1 MSEKLPDIFW
11 EIHSELSREGPGDNE
26 STRKAYRML
35 EGLPKNPRILD
46 IGCGPGMQTIEL
58 AKLSSGQIVALDNH
72 QPFLEQLKRSAE
84 KVSVNDR
91 IKVVEGDMFNLN
103 FENGSFDVIWSEGGI
118 FVIGFEKGLREWRS
132 LLSKKGYLVVSE
144 LSYLKLDAPQEVR
157 EFMKQGYPAIQTREE
172 NIETAQKC
180 GYHIVGTFVL
190 PEKSW
195 WDNYYTSIESKIPFL
210 KIKYKDDEEALHF
223 IALEEAEIEMFRRY
237 SNVYGYIFYI
247 MQKN

>member
-1 MSEKLPDIFW
+1 
-11 EIHSELSREGPGDNE
+11 LSG
-26 STRKAYRML
+26 
-35 EGLPKNPRILD
+35 
-46 IGCGPGMQTIEL
+46 
-58 AKLSSGQIVALDNH
+58 
-72 QPFLEQLKRSAE
+72 
-84 KVSVNDR
+84 R
-91 IKVVEGDMFNLN
+91 IKKKDTKQSYCEYY
-103 FENGSFDVIWSEGGI
+103 ENQCEAVFVGSSDII
-118 FVIGFEKGLREWRS
+118 
-132 LLSKKGYLVVSE
+132 
-144 LSYLKLDAPQEVR
+144 
-157 EFMKQGYPAIQTREE
+157 YPAIQTREE

-210 KIKYKDDEEALHF
+210 KIKYKDDEALHF